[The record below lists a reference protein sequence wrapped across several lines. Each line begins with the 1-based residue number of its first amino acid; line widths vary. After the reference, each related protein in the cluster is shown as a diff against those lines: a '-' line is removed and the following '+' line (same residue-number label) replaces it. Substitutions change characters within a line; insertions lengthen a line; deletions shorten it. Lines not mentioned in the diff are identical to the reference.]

1 MLTPIFNCTNASALY
16 SISALVVSSL
26 VHTSGPQ
33 LPCPVTSATRT
44 EIAAAANV
52 LNCTSNCNTDYALAQ
67 MIAKSWTP
75 EMVPPQLL
83 EHVAAGFV
91 FADIVVLLTATAVV
105 GLAFFAVLK

>member
-1 MLTPIFNCTNASALY
+1 
-16 SISALVVSSL
+16 
-26 VHTSGPQ
+26 
-33 LPCPVTSATRT
+33 
-44 EIAAAANV
+44 
-52 LNCTSNCNTDYALAQ
+52 